1 MGDQKARGTESMM
14 RNQKTEYWK
23 QLVGVLCLGWIVIWF
38 ARTMLTP
45 VYAEVQMTTGPQSSF
60 RMGMIA
66 SCYFLGYTVIQIPG
80 GMWMDRVGRKKVM
93 IPGLA
98 VFAAG
103 LLLMANARTL
113 EMLYMGNLLAGLG
126 TGTYYSGA
134 FSLTGS
140 YVVPEYKYVATAFVN
155 NGCAFGIMAGYL
167 FSGYFV
173 KKQGFSW
180 TMPVWVDAAA
190 VLVLLLIFIKVLK
203 EEAPA
208 SAGRRKQKTETGPGG
223 RFSWKMAASC
233 FYYFSA
239 CYGYYM
245 ISTWL
250 PSFLEME
257 RGMDGSKA
265 SVYAC
270 IVSLTSVPGALLCGR
285 FLDRF
290 GNKNV
295 MFMSVLQCLAAVM
308 LLLTTR
314 FTVVGAMMLALGLYG
329 FLGKQAIDPLIVP
342 YISGSVPAS
351 RRSTVLGIFNFFGM
365 SGSVLAPG
373 ITGYVEDLTGS
384 KVCGFYI
391 AVVLMFAGS
400 VLFWLTNRTG
410 GGLKCFTQS

>member
-1 MGDQKARGTESMM
+1 
-14 RNQKTEYWK
+14 
-23 QLVGVLCLGWIVIWF
+23 
-38 ARTMLTP
+38 
-45 VYAEVQMTTGPQSSF
+45 
-60 RMGMIA
+60 
-66 SCYFLGYTVIQIPG
+66 
-80 GMWMDRVGRKKVM
+80 
-93 IPGLA
+93 
-98 VFAAG
+98 
-103 LLLMANARTL
+103 
-113 EMLYMGNLLAGLG
+113 
-126 TGTYYSGA
+126 
-134 FSLTGS
+134 
-140 YVVPEYKYVATAFVN
+140 
-155 NGCAFGIMAGYL
+155 
-167 FSGYFV
+167 
-173 KKQGFSW
+173 
-180 TMPVWVDAAA
+180 
-190 VLVLLLIFIKVLK
+190 
-203 EEAPA
+203 
-208 SAGRRKQKTETGPGG
+208 
-223 RFSWKMAASC
+223 
-233 FYYFSA
+233 
-239 CYGYYM
+239 
-245 ISTWL
+245 
-250 PSFLEME
+250 
-257 RGMDGSKA
+257 MDGSKA

-314 FTVVGAMMLALGLYG
+314 FTVVGALMLALGLYG

>member
-1 MGDQKARGTESMM
+1 MGDQKACRTGRVMK
-14 RNQKTEYWK
+14 NGKTEYWK
-23 QLVGVLCLGWIVIWF
+23 QLVGILCLGWIVIWF

-45 VYAEVQMTTGPQSSF
+45 VYEEVQMTTGPQSSF

-80 GMWMDRVGRKKVM
+80 GMWMDQVGRKKVM

-98 VFAAG
+98 VFGAG
-103 LLLMANARTL
+103 LLLMANAKTL
-113 EMLYMGNLLAGLG
+113 EMLYVGNLLAGLG

-155 NGCAFGIMAGYL
+155 NGCAFGIMSGYL

-173 KKQGFSW
+173 KKRGFSW
-180 TMPVWVDAAA
+180 TMPVWVDAVA
-190 VLVLLLIFIKVLK
+190 VVMIFLIFIKVLK
-203 EEAPA
+203 EESPIPA
-208 SAGRRKQKTETGPGG
+208 GKKEQKTGAGLWEF
-223 RFSWKMAASC
+223 FSLKMAASC

-245 ISTWL
+245 IITWL

-257 RGMDGSKA
+257 RGMDGSRA
-265 SVYAC
+265 SIYAC

-290 GNKNV
+290 GDKNV
-295 MFMSVLQCLAAVM
+295 IFMSALQCLAAVM

-314 FTVVGAMMLALGLYG
+314 FTVVGALMLALGLYG

-342 YISGSVPAS
+342 YISGSVSAS

-373 ITGYVEDLTGS
+373 ITGYVEDLMGS
-384 KVCGFYI
+384 KICGFYI
-391 AVVLMFAGS
+391 AVVLMFASS
-400 VLFWLTNRTG
+400 VLFWLANRTG